1 MKLLKSLL
9 VVLVLVMSVCG
20 SASAWELVY
29 QHDADGNPLS
39 GSMSNLAAAIK
50 AGADVKLVVDNGYS
64 TQIIPGILNVYNNDT
79 AAYAQSTFMS
89 PNADGTLFNN
99 DWRETDIFRTDGLR
113 LVVVHSVSTGA
124 VAVTFSEYHG
134 LKWFVNR

>member
-1 MKLLKSLL
+1 MKCLKSLL
-9 VVLVLVMSVCG
+9 LMLVLVMSVCS

-29 QHDADGNPLS
+29 QHDAAGNPLS
-39 GSMSNLAAAIK
+39 GSMSDLAAAIK
-50 AGADVKLVVDNGYS
+50 AGADVKLVVDNG

-99 DWRETDIFRTDGLR
+99 DWRETDILRTDGLR
-113 LVVVHSVSTGA
+113 LVVVHSVSTGN
-124 VAVTFSEYHG
+124 VAVTFSEHHG